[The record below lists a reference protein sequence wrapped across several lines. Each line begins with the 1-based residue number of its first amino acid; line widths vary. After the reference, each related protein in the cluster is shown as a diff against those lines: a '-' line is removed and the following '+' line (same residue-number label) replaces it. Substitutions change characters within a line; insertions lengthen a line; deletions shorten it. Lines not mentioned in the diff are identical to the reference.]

1 MKPLISVASQTPHFS
16 STSLSKV
23 MNLEAFQPELIVVKA
38 PKMCESMC
46 VCKIKYNGEAFDIKL
61 CGVRVLKVKR
71 PDAKDMYIHVKP
83 SKADIKYISRLEKA
97 LVKIATEN
105 TQDWFGHRMKP
116 SLVDE
121 YFTSN
126 IALDDK
132 YGNTF
137 KCRLEDPY
145 DDIKPSE
152 TVVDVIL
159 RVSCLRFHKQSFGIG
174 YKIIEVSSPESA
186 FLIDEDEPDY
196 DTDENENEEDEE
208 SIGPDA
214 SEILSLADDLI
225 KQSEAMIDELSSSI
239 FELKE
244 AVELVNTNRVSLK
257 NVTSLHEILGKVA
270 EKYFV
275 TYK

>member
-1 MKPLISVASQTPHFS
+1 MSWISVASQTLHFS
-16 STSLSKV
+16 SASLSKV
-23 MNLEAFQPELIVVKA
+23 MNLEGLQPELIVVKS

-46 VCKIKYNGEAFDIKL
+46 VCKVNYDGESFDIKL
-61 CGVRVLKVKR
+61 TGVRILKVKR
-71 PDAKDMYIHVKP
+71 PDAKDMYIYVKP
-83 SKADIKYISRLEKA
+83 SKEDIKYVSKLEKA
-97 LVKIATEN
+97 LVKIAIDN

-126 IALDDK
+126 IVLDDK
-132 YGNTF
+132 YGNIF
-137 KCRLEDPY
+137 KCRLE
-145 DDIKPSE
+145 KPFDEVKASE
-152 TVVDVIL
+152 ATVDLVL

-174 YKIIEVSSPESA
+174 YKIVEVSSPESA
-186 FLIDEDEPDY
+186 FLIDEEEADN
-196 DTDENENEEDEE
+196 DTDEYENEEDEE
-208 SIGPDA
+208 SLGPDTA
-214 SEILSLADDLI
+214 DILSLADDLV
-225 KQSEAMIDELSSSI
+225 KQSEDLIDELSSSI
-239 FELKE
+239 CELKG